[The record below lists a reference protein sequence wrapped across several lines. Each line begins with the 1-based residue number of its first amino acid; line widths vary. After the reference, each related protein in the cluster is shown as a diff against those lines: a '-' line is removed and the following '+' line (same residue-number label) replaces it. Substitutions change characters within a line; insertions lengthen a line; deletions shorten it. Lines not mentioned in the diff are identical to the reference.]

1 MNDDDQ
7 LQRPEPDKATLAEI
21 ATLNADQRDTLD
33 RVLARHPA
41 LSHKEALEHLK
52 AAGL

>member
-1 MNDDDQ
+1 MNDQ
-7 LQRPEPDKATLAEI
+7 PTRPEPDEATLAEI
-21 ATLNADQRDTLD
+21 AALNDDQRAILED
-33 RVLARHPA
+33 VLAHHPA